1 LRIDRHQ
8 LQTIRNRH
16 VGYRVMLIYELLLLV
31 LAPLAQQFNPLLPLL
46 LIGLAVVLMVFM
58 NRFSSTSRSMPVIQ
72 LLGCTA
78 IGLELIWGA
87 ALTWQ
92 PAVGRMITLPHVVVW
107 LLFLLLVVVRGVRTL
122 IREPFITLSVLQG
135 ATAGY
140 LTLGITGGV
149 MLTAL
154 WVLQPSAFVASAL
167 PPHIASGGPSG
178 AVAAAMLAA
187 SFELLTTI
195 GTDVLTSNNVTAK
208 ILAVL
213 ITIAGQLYIAI
224 LIGLILGR
232 VHKRL
237 V

>member
-1 LRIDRHQ
+1 MRIDRHQ

-16 VGYRVMLIYELLLLV
+16 LGYRITLIYELLLLL
-31 LAPLAQQFNPLLPLL
+31 LAPLAQLFSPLLSVL
-46 LIGLAVVLMVFM
+46 LIGLAMVLMGFM
-58 NRFSSTSRSMPVIQ
+58 NRFSRTPRSMPVIP

-78 IGLELIWGA
+78 IGLELIWGT
-87 ALTWQ
+87 ALTCN
-92 PAVGRMITLPHVVVW
+92 PSVGRMITLPHVVIW
-107 LLFLLLVVVRGVRTL
+107 LLFLLLVVIRGVRTL
-122 IREPFITLSVLQG
+122 IREPFITMSVLQG

-167 PPHIASGGPSG
+167 PPHISSGSPSG
-178 AVAAAMLAA
+178 SVAAAMLAA
-187 SFELLTTI
+187 SFGLLTTI
-195 GTDVLTSNNVTAK
+195 GTDVLTSSNVTGK
-208 ILAVL
+208 LLAAL

-232 VHKRL
+232 VHRRL